1 MDLTQIETIIEEV
14 VKKSLEARV
23 YQYGKGKGLTNRIAT
38 GNLRNSIKA
47 VTTTQQGK
55 KITRR
60 QFLLGQTGSNNG
72 ITIIQ
77 VQAFGQPLNN
87 TYAYWLING
96 RKPGKWANIGAIE
109 DWIRNKKSFRIK
121 DFKTGRF
128 LPKTDKNIKSVAY
141 VIARSIGKFG
151 FKSKPENFIEVS
163 IDMLMKNERIIQIL
177 GDQAF
182 EDLLNAIEGI

>member
-1 MDLTQIETIIEEV
+1 MDLTQVETIIEEV

-23 YQYGKGKGLTNRIAT
+23 YQYGKGRGLTNRIAT
-38 GNLRNSIKA
+38 GNLKNSIQA
-47 VTTTQQGK
+47 VTTTDKQ
-55 KITRR
+55 
-60 QFLLGQTGSNNG
+60 G

-77 VQAFGQPLNN
+77 LQAFGQPLNN

>member
-1 MDLTQIETIIEEV
+1 MDLTQVETIIEEV

-23 YQYGKGKGLTNRIAT
+23 YQYGKNGRLTNRIAT
-38 GNLRNSIKA
+38 GNLRNSIQA
-47 VTTTQQGK
+47 VTTTDK
-55 KITRR
+55 
-60 QFLLGQTGSNNG
+60 SG

-77 VQAFGQPLNN
+77 LQAFGQPLNN

-96 RKPGKWANIGAIE
+96 RKPGNWANIGAIQ

-128 LPKTDKNIKSVAY
+128 IEKSEKNIKRVAY

-163 IDMLMKNERIIQIL
+163 ITMLEKNDKIIQIL

-182 EDLLNAIEGI
+182 EELLNAIEGI

>member
-1 MDLTQIETIIEEV
+1 MDLSAIEPIIEEI
-14 VKKSLEARV
+14 VKKSLEARD
-23 YQYGKGKGLTNRIAT
+23 YQYGKNGKLTNRVAT
-38 GNLRNSIKA
+38 GNLKNSINA
-47 VTTTQQGK
+47 VTTVDKG
-55 KITRR
+55 
-60 QFLLGQTGSNNG
+60 G

-77 VQAFGQPLNN
+77 LQAFGQPLNN

-109 DWIRNKKSFRIK
+109 NWIRNKKSFRIK

-128 LPKTDKNIKSVAY
+128 IEKSDKNIKRVAY

-163 IDMLMKNERIIQIL
+163 LDMLMKNDKIIQIL